1 MVLIGDELPGDQGYL
16 FHAFDALLVLGVV
29 HHRVVAEEQTIQ
41 HLSAVEHAF
50 VLPSRQSLENIQRF
64 ACVFHGQLFF
74 LFPVHKSI

>member
-29 HHRVVAEEQTIQ
+29 HHRVVAEEQAVQ
-41 HLSAVEHAF
+41 HLPAVKHAL

-64 ACVFHGQLFF
+64 SCGFHG
-74 LFPVHKSI
+74 